1 MHPKITQSTTLVK
14 IKQNKQK
21 IRTKYKKPQLHYSM
35 IKDYNQHAEICDSG
49 VGVHPQNVD
58 LTEEAAG
65 VDLLVTKYKVTKCR
79 YLIFI
84 T

>member
-1 MHPKITQSTTLVK
+1 
-14 IKQNKQK
+14 
-21 IRTKYKKPQLHYSM
+21 M
-35 IKDYNQHAEICDSG
+35 IKDYNQHAGICDSG